1 MWKGRKNRNQM
12 CFYQEQQ
19 SGGRQSCVI
28 ELYCTFDLGKIYK
41 TCKVILS
48 RFISY
53 WMHQVIIQSP
63 RSLPCWRVLN
73 RVLASV
79 TIPRWRS
86 FAVCRKKFSS
96 SDYNPQWAAYKV
108 YIGNSWAVSVKKPDW
123 CTSRSVHSCSCRSGW
138 PTCPLPL
145 YILWRS
151 ETPRVKIFFFCVF
164 LCDFE
169 FEEEKCYQLRESSLA
184 CRHSSALWSSAF
196 LQMPSTLSFWSPL
209 KTTSNT
215 SISLFFFYFCGEYC
229 VTQLN

>member
-1 MWKGRKNRNQM
+1 MMSELRGKERNKRGGAVWKGRKNRSQM

-19 SGGRQSCVI
+19 SGSRQSCVI

-63 RSLPCWRVLN
+63 RSLPCSRVLN

-108 YIGNSWAVSVKKPDW
+108 YSGNSWAVSVKKTW
-123 CTSRSVHSCSCRSGW
+123 LMYFKECS
-138 PTCPLPL
+138 
-145 YILWRS
+145 
-151 ETPRVKIFFFCVF
+151 FM
-164 LCDFE
+164 
-169 FEEEKCYQLRESSLA
+169 QL
-184 CRHSSALWSSAF
+184 
-196 LQMPSTLSFWSPL
+196 
-209 KTTSNT
+209 
-215 SISLFFFYFCGEYC
+215 
-229 VTQLN
+229 

>member
-28 ELYCTFDLGKIYK
+28 ELYCTFDLRKIYK
-41 TCKVILS
+41 TCKVILP

-63 RSLPCWRVLN
+63 RSLPCSRVLN

-86 FAVCRKKFSS
+86 FAVCRKKLSS
-96 SDYNPQWAAYKV
+96 SDYNPQWAANKM
-108 YIGNSWAVSVKKPDW
+108 YIRSSWAVSVKKTWLMYFKECSFMQLYIRLTDLSSASLHSLKIW
-123 CTSRSVHSCSCRSGW
+123 NTSRQN
-138 PTCPLPL
+138 L
-145 YILWRS
+145 
-151 ETPRVKIFFFCVF
+151 FFFCALF
-164 LCDFE
+164 LFDFE

-184 CRHSSALWSSAF
+184 CRRSSALWSSAF
-196 LQMPSTLSFWSPL
+196 LQMPSTLFFWSP
-209 KTTSNT
+209 K
-215 SISLFFFYFCGEYC
+215 
-229 VTQLN
+229 

>member
-1 MWKGRKNRNQM
+1 MMSELRGKERNKRGGAVWKGRKNRSQM

-19 SGGRQSCVI
+19 SGSRQSCVI
-28 ELYCTFDLGKIYK
+28 VLYCTFELTKIYK
-41 TCKVILS
+41 TCEVILS
-48 RFISY
+48 RFSLY
-53 WMHQVIIQSP
+53 LWHQVIIQSP

-123 CTSRSVHSCSCRSGW
+123 CTSRSVHSCSCISGW

-151 ETPRVKIFFFCVF
+151 ETPRVKIFFSFVHYF
-164 LCDFE
+164 SLILS
-169 FEEEKCYQLRESSLA
+169 LRKRNVINSLA
-184 CRHSSALWSSAF
+184 YRRSSALWSSAF
-196 LQMPSTLSFWSPL
+196 LLMPSTLFFWSP
-209 KTTSNT
+209 K
-215 SISLFFFYFCGEYC
+215 
-229 VTQLN
+229 